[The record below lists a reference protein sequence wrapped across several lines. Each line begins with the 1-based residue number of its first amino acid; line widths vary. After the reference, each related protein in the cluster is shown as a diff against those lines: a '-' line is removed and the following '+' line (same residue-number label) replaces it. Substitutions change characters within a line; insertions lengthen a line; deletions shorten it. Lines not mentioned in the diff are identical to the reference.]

1 MKARDIFGL
10 ILRAAGLLLILYCSW
25 NLLAAVYC
33 MLTGQQF
40 GAYFCYGTPGVIAG
54 ILVIAFAR
62 QIVRFS
68 YPGNKDDSDA

>member
-10 ILRAAGLLLILYCSW
+10 ILRIVGLLLFLYCSW
-25 NLLAAVYC
+25 NVVAACYC

-40 GAYFCYGTPGVIAG
+40 GPYFYYGIPGVIAG
-54 ILVIAFAR
+54 VLLISLAR
-62 QIVRFS
+62 YIVGFS